1 MMEGKICIVTGATSG
16 IGKQIAL
23 GLASLGA
30 SVVLVGRNKSRC
42 EKATEEIAQRVAG
55 NESSVSYLLADFS
68 SQSSIR
74 SMAQDF
80 RDRHHRLDILVNNA
94 GIFRARHEMTRDGVE
109 HTFAVNHLAPF
120 LLTSLLLD
128 LLMASDKS
136 RIVTTSSIGH
146 RGARIDFNDLHFT
159 RKRYSGIKAYGQS
172 KLANILFTRELARRL
187 KGSSVTAN
195 CFHPGGV
202 KTNLAEGNPW
212 YYRLIWYIVAPF
224 LINAEKGADTGIY
237 LATSPDLNGISGK
250 YFVKRKEMVPSSQAR
265 DDDVAH
271 RLWSVSEELTK
282 MK

>member
-23 GLASLGA
+23 GLASQGA

-94 GIFRARHEMTRDGVE
+94 GIFRARHEMTEEGVE

-146 RGARIDFNDLHFT
+146 RGARIDFSDLHFT

-202 KTNLAEGNPW
+202 RTNLAEGNPW
-212 YYRLIWYIVAPF
+212 YYRLMWYIVTPF

-250 YFVKRKEMVPSSQAR
+250 YFVKRKETVPSSQAR